1 MSNGT
6 SGWVTVLLRLPLS
19 YNPDASGHRE
29 PVEDEKFLDTADEV
43 ARQFGGGMLFVFRHD
58 SPRGFWWN
66 EDFVDRDVLALIE
79 VDVPD
84 SMESRE
90 WLRAY
95 ARDVLRKRFRQKAI
109 YLKFVGPVEHLI
121 VSEEE
126 VSDED

>member
-6 SGWVTVLLRLPLS
+6 SGWITVLLRFPLF
-19 YNPDASGHRE
+19 YNPDASGHRD
-29 PVEDEKFLDTADEV
+29 PVGDEKFLDTADEI
-43 ARQFGGGMLFVFRHD
+43 ARQFGGGTLFVFRHD
-58 SPRGFWWN
+58 PPRGFWWD
-66 EDFVDRDVLALIE
+66 EGFVDRDVLALIE

-84 SMESRE
+84 TTESRE
-90 WLRAY
+90 WLRTY
-95 ARDVLRKRFRQKAI
+95 ARDVLRERFRQKAI

>member
-6 SGWVTVLLRLPLS
+6 SGWITVLLGLPLF
-19 YNPDASGHRE
+19 YNPDASGRRE

-43 ARQFGGGMLFVFRHD
+43 ARQFGGGTLFVFRHD
-58 SPRGFWWN
+58 PPRGFWWD
-66 EDFVDRDVLALIE
+66 EGFVDRDVLSLIE

-84 SMESRE
+84 TTDSRE
-90 WLRAY
+90 WLRTY
-95 ARDVLRKRFRQKAI
+95 ARDVLRERFRQKAI